1 MMGAEQHERCCISPR
16 GRIVM
21 FAVVRE
27 ATYDSEK
34 RTGASK
40 QIDEFARIRAQQ
52 PGYRGVVTVDAGDGR
67 TLTIALWETEE
78 QSRAAS
84 ATISPEAERLMGPLW
99 ATPSRVIGSGEV
111 IYDDLTM
118 A

>member
-1 MMGAEQHERCCISPR
+1 MMGAEQHRRRSISPG
-16 GRIVM
+16 GRLVM

-27 ATYDSEK
+27 ATYDAAK
-34 RTGASK
+34 KAGASE
-40 QIDEFARIRAQQ
+40 QVEEFARIRAQQ

-84 ATISPEAERLMGPLW
+84 AMISPEAERLMGPLW
-99 ATPSRVIGSGEV
+99 TTPSRVIGSGEV
-111 IYDDLTM
+111 IYDDLTKS
-118 A
+118 